1 MQKYRFI
8 FSNKKNI
15 LKRNKQL
22 IFDKRKFPEILEF
35 IKNLK
40 NALLYMKN
48 I

>member
-1 MQKYRFI
+1 MQKYGLI
-8 FSNKKNI
+8 FSERNII

-22 IFDKRKFPEILEF
+22 IFDKRFFLKSFVF

-40 NALLYMKN
+40 NAYLYMKN